1 MEIQWNDD
9 HTLATIGK
17 DDLETLQGNFNKGY
31 AKGTEK
37 GRKEVAALLE
47 PLGIDPEDIENGI
60 KTHRQ
65 KIKEL
70 EEGSI
75 PKSKITETEAV
86 KQLNEKIES
95 LQEQLSQKSAA
106 YNDLQQQSNQFK
118 DEMLIERDLLALAGN
133 DAHQAVNP
141 KQAMLLFRQDYGI
154 EIGENNKVVIKNG
167 NGNVMFNEHGDEITL
182 GDAFKKFSA
191 DNGHLFKA
199 GGSRGGSGGGPG
211 DGKPPAGVKY
221 SDLKSDSDKTKYVQ
235 EHGLDA
241 YNKLVQNHAADMNNS
256 K

>member
-9 HTLATIGK
+9 HTLATISK
-17 DDLETLQGNFNKGY
+17 DDLEILQGNFNKGY

-47 PLGIDPEDIENGI
+47 PLGIDPENVEEGL
-60 KTHRQ
+60 KAHRQ

-70 EEGSI
+70 EEGKT
-75 PKSKITETEAV
+75 KSKITETEAV

-95 LQEQLSQKSAA
+95 LQEQFSKKSAA
-106 YNDLQQQSNQFK
+106 YDDLQKEGNRFK
-118 DEMLIERDLLALAGN
+118 DEMLIERELLSLAGN
-133 DAHQAVNP
+133 ETHQAVNP
-141 KQAMLLFRQDYGI
+141 KQAMLLFRQDYGV
-154 EIGENNKVVIKNG
+154 EIGEDNKLVIKNG
-167 NGNVMFNEHGDEITL
+167 NGNTMFNEHGDELTL
-182 GDAFKKFSA
+182 PEIFKKFSA

-211 DGKPPAGVKY
+211 DGKGPAGVKY
-221 SDLKSDSDKTKYVQ
+221 SDLKGDAEKTKYVQ
-235 EHGLDA
+235 DHGLDA